1 MVGSARA
8 NIDSRN
14 HSIMDVK
21 REGVAR
27 KKMIRRI
34 IVLSLCAVAVA
45 GIGWQVSKLKPAA
58 PPVDRATV
66 WIDSVKRGPIVIE
79 RRGLGTLVPEDI
91 VWIPAKFE
99 SQVEAIYKHGGDD
112 VKPGEVLMVLRNPDM
127 EVQANDFEWQVK
139 AAEAQLDDL
148 KVRLQSQTFDQ
159 QALVE
164 TTLSD
169 LNQAKLTADRDQ
181 QLLKLNLKADMD
193 AQISKA
199 KYEQLAVRYRTE
211 KEKLGILKQ
220 SVDAQILNAQVQVD
234 KLKAQWKLKKD
245 QVQELTIRAGL
256 QGKMQE
262 MTLQPGQSV
271 KPGDVLAKVADPRKL
286 MARLQ
291 IAETQAKDIVIGQ
304 KAEVDTRNGIVPGH
318 VIRID
323 ASIVNGTRTVDCAL
337 DGALPPGAVPDL
349 SVDGTIEVSRLDN
362 VVYVGRPV
370 FGQENSQVSL
380 FKLDDDGKGATRVTV
395 KLGRSS
401 VNTIEVLD
409 GLKVGDQVILSDM
422 SNQDQNPRIRLN

>member
-1 MVGSARA
+1 
-8 NIDSRN
+8 
-14 HSIMDVK
+14 MDIK
-21 REGVAR
+21 REGVAK

-34 IVLSLCAVAVA
+34 IVFTVCAAA
-45 GIGWQVSKLKPAA
+45 IGAISWQLSKLKPAA

-66 WIDSVKRGPIVIE
+66 WIDSVKRGPMVVE

-91 VWIPAKFE
+91 IWIPAKFD
-99 SQVEAIYKHGGDD
+99 SQVKSIYKHGGDE
-112 VKPGEVLMVLRNPDM
+112 VKPGEVLMVLTNPDM
-127 EVQANDFEWQVK
+127 EVTANDYEWQVK
-139 AAEAQLDDL
+139 AAEAQLADL
-148 KVRLQSQTFDQ
+148 KVKLESQTYDQ

-169 LNQAKLTADRDQ
+169 LNQDKLNMDRDQ
-181 QLLKLNLKADMD
+181 QLLKLNLKAAMD
-193 AQISKA
+193 AEISKA
-199 KYEQLAVRYRTE
+199 KYEQTKVKYNTE
-211 KEKLGILKQ
+211 KEKLAILKT
-220 SVDAQILNAQVQVD
+220 SVDAQTLNAQVQID

-245 QVQELTIRAGL
+245 QVEELTIRAPL
-256 QGKMQE
+256 DGKMQE

-291 IAETQAKDIVIGQ
+291 IAETQAKDIAIGQ
-304 KAEVDTRNGIVPGH
+304 KAEIDTRNGIVPGH

-323 ASIVNGTRTVDCAL
+323 ASIVNGTRTVDCSL
-337 DGALPPGAVPDL
+337 DGALPAGAVPDL

-370 FGQENSQVSL
+370 FGQDHSTVSL

-395 KLGRSS
+395 KLGQAS

-422 SNQDQNPRIRLN
+422 SAQDANPRIRLN